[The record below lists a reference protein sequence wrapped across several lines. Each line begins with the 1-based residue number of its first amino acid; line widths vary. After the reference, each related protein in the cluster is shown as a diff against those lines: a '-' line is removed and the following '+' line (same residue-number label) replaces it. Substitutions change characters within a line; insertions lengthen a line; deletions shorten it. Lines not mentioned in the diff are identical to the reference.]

1 MFNNYGNP
9 MTFFLFRSIAKLSLI
24 STFIISSM
32 GFFGTFYTSL
42 SGLEPMTS
50 FLMPYCI
57 VGLVLTSFFGYM
69 HFFHHDYEIDIWD
82 DSEDEDTTEVEEYY
96 GDEDDYK

>member
-1 MFNNYGNP
+1 
-9 MTFFLFRSIAKLSLI
+9 
-24 STFIISSM
+24 
-32 GFFGTFYTSL
+32 
-42 SGLEPMTS
+42 
-50 FLMPYCI
+50 MPYCI

-69 HFFHHDYEIDIWD
+69 HFFHHDYEIGIWD